1 MAAQNEVH
9 LPIGA
14 PIETPGHCIGFVR
27 IRRFRSRVTE
37 NYNELE
43 LQQLLNQFF
52 ERATCYSVAAY
63 EEARERTA
71 VSVAREAR
79 GLTGDSV
86 SLATS
91 RDGHR

>member
-1 MAAQNEVH
+1 MAAKNEVH

-43 LQQLLNQFF
+43 FQQLLNQFF
-52 ERATCYSVAAY
+52 ERATYYSVAAC
-63 EEARERTA
+63 EEARECA
-71 VSVAREAR
+71 P
-79 GLTGDSV
+79 V
-86 SLATS
+86 SLART
-91 RDGHR
+91 RHEDRQATL